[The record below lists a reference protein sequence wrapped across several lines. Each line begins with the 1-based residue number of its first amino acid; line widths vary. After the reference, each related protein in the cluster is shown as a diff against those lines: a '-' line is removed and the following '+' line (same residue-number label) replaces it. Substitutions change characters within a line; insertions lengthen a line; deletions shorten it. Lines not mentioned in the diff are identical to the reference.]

1 MHDAHV
7 FYVHRALEPGED
19 SINSATGGFNMASYK
34 IGDTVRLKSG
44 GAIMVIHREREDEH
58 FECVWHDSA
67 TPHSNIYSSKVLV
80 AAKIG

>member
-1 MHDAHV
+1 
-7 FYVHRALEPGED
+7 
-19 SINSATGGFNMASYK
+19 MASYK